1 MTTTPVPDRYTTLPD
16 DQTLA
21 ETVVALQ
28 EHGFSADVVD
38 DFDTAREAVLARI
51 PEGTS
56 VMTNTSVTLQETGIA
71 AAIDDGG
78 PYESVRNKLL
88 ALDFATQLPEM
99 KALVGQ
105 ADYALGSVHAVT
117 RDGTLVIASASGS
130 QLAAYAWG
138 APNVIFVIGA
148 QKLVPNVEAARE
160 RIYQHSLKL
169 EDARAYAAYGMN
181 SYVGKILDIH
191 QETPGRIHVILI
203 RQVVGF

>member
-1 MTTTPVPDRYTTLPD
+1 
-16 DQTLA
+16 
-21 ETVVALQ
+21 
-28 EHGFSADVVD
+28 
-38 DFDTAREAVLARI
+38 
-51 PEGTS
+51 
-56 VMTNTSVTLQETGIA
+56 
-71 AAIDDGG
+71 
-78 PYESVRNKLL
+78 
-88 ALDFATQLPEM
+88 
-99 KALVGQ
+99 
-105 ADYALGSVHAVT
+105 VHAVT